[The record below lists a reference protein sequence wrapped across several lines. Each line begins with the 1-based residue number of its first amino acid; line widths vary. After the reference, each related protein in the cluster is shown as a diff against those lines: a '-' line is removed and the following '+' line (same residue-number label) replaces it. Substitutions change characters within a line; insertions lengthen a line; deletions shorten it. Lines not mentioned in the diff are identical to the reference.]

1 MLPRLRRR
9 SLTLAVALSGAAW
22 TAACEHPI
30 AIVTP
35 HVEAQDALV
44 FDTAGRMVARTFDN
58 RRWEG
63 GPLSVPDRSSLPVVV
78 RFLDFQGTEF
88 ALGDRR
94 DLQLRLETE
103 TDGVV
108 AWEPLTTRGLLHA
121 LTPGTTRVRFVVWH
135 ISHPDFITPWIP
147 VTVAPAAP

>member
-1 MLPRLRRR
+1 MHRRL
-9 SLTLAVALSGAAW
+9 LLAAVAVLAG
-22 TAACEHPI
+22 TTGCEHPI

-44 FDTAGRMVARTFDN
+44 YDTDGRLLARTFDN
-58 RRWEG
+58 RRWQG
-63 GPLSVPDRSSLPVVV
+63 GPLEVRDRASLAVVV
-78 RFLDFQGTEF
+78 RFLDFEGTEF

-108 AWEPLTTRGLLHA
+108 AWEPLTERGLLHA
-121 LTPGTTRVRFVVWH
+121 LSPGTTRVRFLVWH
-135 ISHPDFITPWIP
+135 LSHPDFITPWIP
-147 VTVAPAAP
+147 VSVTAEATP